1 LLASLGPKQQRE
13 LQLKLQRGSADCVG
27 IYLAPEDEDE
37 NNGEDDY
44 DLDKHV
50 MMEKSIQ

>member
-1 LLASLGPKQQRE
+1 VIRKGLDVSTGTS
-13 LQLKLQRGSADCVG
+13 RGSADCIGV
-27 IYLAPEDEDE
+27 YLAPEDEDE

-44 DLDKHV
+44 NLDKHV